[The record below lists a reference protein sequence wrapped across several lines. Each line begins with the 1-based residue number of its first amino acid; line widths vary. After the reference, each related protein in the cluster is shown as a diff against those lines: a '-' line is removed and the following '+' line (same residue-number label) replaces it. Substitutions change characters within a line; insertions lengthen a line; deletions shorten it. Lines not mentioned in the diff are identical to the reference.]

1 MRLLIILGCASLL
14 AACSVE
20 PGSEAWC
27 EQMDAKSKS
36 EWTLEDGTTYAS
48 HCVIDSR
55 TIGSDE
61 WCAKLDEKP
70 KGDWTASEAA
80 DYAKH
85 CVM

>member
-1 MRLLIILGCASLL
+1 MRAFIILGCASAL

-20 PGSEAWC
+20 PGTEKWC
-27 EQMDAKSKS
+27 EQMSEKPKS
-36 EWTLEDGTTYAS
+36 EWTMEDGKTYAS
-48 HCVIDSR
+48 RCVIDSR
-55 TIGSDE
+55 TIGSEE

-70 KGDWTASEAA
+70 KGEWTTSEAG

>member
-1 MRLLIILGCASLL
+1 MRTIVILGCASLL

-20 PGSEAWC
+20 PGSEKWC
-27 EQMDAKSKS
+27 EQMSEKPKS
-36 EWTLEDGTTYAS
+36 EWSMDEAGTYAS
-48 HCVIDSR
+48 RCVIDSR
-55 TIGSDE
+55 TIGSEE
-61 WCAKLDEKP
+61 WCAKLEEKP